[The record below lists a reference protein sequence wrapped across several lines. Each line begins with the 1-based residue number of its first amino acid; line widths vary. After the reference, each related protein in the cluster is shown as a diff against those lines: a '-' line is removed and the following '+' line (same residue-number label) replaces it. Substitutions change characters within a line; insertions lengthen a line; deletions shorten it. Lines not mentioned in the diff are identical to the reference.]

1 MKDINLIDKKLAALE
16 KRVKKQGLDIIALNN
31 VVFDRNGSKGNVLYK
46 TGILVDNFSNY
57 GSGYVNKP
65 EFTAAIDTARQ
76 ECRPAFA
83 AIQHNLFFV
92 TDPDVAVFNDFI
104 TMKYTEEEFISQT
117 IASGTDSNP
126 NPSGITADNGRAV
139 IYPPVIPPVILVDNL
154 IDETPLDTSV
164 GDGSTPR
171 PGPGGY

>member
-1 MKDINLIDKKLAALE
+1 M
-16 KRVKKQGLDIIALNN
+16 
-31 VVFDRNGSKGNVLYK
+31 LYK

-126 NPSGITADNGRAV
+126 NPSGIVADNGRAV
-139 IYPPVIPPVILVDNL
+139 IYPPVINSGYNPEPVINRGYNPDIETSDNVL
-154 IDETPLDTSV
+154 H
-164 GDGSTPR
+164 GGAGS
-171 PGPGGY
+171 